1 METITIM
8 DEMLFQW
15 QTEFLKIVSWTIIL
29 IFSNRK
35 FRVIDNNGIVHKF
48 VAVTNREETS
58 ANGYCKDVHHTNML
72 DGEFLTVVRHITEVA
87 TRRIILLFAI
97 YFPSLFSPMSSIR
110 DTYLDREINP
120 LSKSLRALML

>member
-15 QTEFLKIVSWTIIL
+15 QT
-29 IFSNRK
+29 
-35 FRVIDNNGIVHKF
+35 
-48 VAVTNREETS
+48 
-58 ANGYCKDVHHTNML
+58 
-72 DGEFLTVVRHITEVA
+72 EFLTVVRHITEVA

>member
-48 VAVTNREETS
+48 VAVTNREE
-58 ANGYCKDVHHTNML
+58 AVWAEY
-72 DGEFLTVVRHITEVA
+72 FRQHINL
-87 TRRIILLFAI
+87 RR
-97 YFPSLFSPMSSIR
+97 
-110 DTYLDREINP
+110 
-120 LSKSLRALML
+120 

>member
-1 METITIM
+1 M

-58 ANGYCKDVHHTNML
+58 A
-72 DGEFLTVVRHITEVA
+72 
-87 TRRIILLFAI
+87 LLFAI